1 MEATRWQEVSSE
13 LEWKSS
19 DCGGCCLLPLSVKLI
34 REMFM
39 NQPSTIFCSAA
50 PSFWWMYICRP
61 AELQLSRDMCVGDQK
76 DVYVRAPGWPTG
88 AIGGLDKY
96 NNTPLPR
103 NWADD
108 LVANHLS
115 R

>member
-1 MEATRWQEVSSE
+1 
-13 LEWKSS
+13 
-19 DCGGCCLLPLSVKLI
+19 
-34 REMFM
+34 
-39 NQPSTIFCSAA
+39 
-50 PSFWWMYICRP
+50 
-61 AELQLSRDMCVGDQK
+61 MCVGDQK

-103 NWADD
+103 NGVDD

-115 R
+115 C

>member
-1 MEATRWQEVSSE
+1 MLSS
-13 LEWKSS
+13 SF
-19 DCGGCCLLPLSVKLI
+19 LLVDVYLPPRRTTTEPRYV
-34 REMFM
+34 
-39 NQPSTIFCSAA
+39 
-50 PSFWWMYICRP
+50 
-61 AELQLSRDMCVGDQK
+61 CVGDQK